1 MEGWY
6 AGGTEIVFACGGG
19 IYTSAVEAANL
30 HGGKVVG
37 VDVDQSYI
45 DPCIVTSAMKGLQNV
60 TETILADLNNGNWA
74 NYGGKFLTY
83 SLTEGDYVGI
93 PTAEGSWRFDSFTV
107 EQYEAVKGAI
117 MSGSITVDNN
127 SDNAYPEIEG
137 IAVTYVD

>member
-1 MEGWY
+1 M
-6 AGGTEIVFACGGG
+6 
-19 IYTSAVEAANL
+19 
-30 HGGKVVG
+30 
-37 VDVDQSYI
+37 
-45 DPCIVTSAMKGLQNV
+45 
-60 TETILADLNNGNWA
+60 
-74 NYGGKFLTY
+74 TY